1 MVIYK
6 HKTMKNIFNYKL
18 FSIVIGTII
27 FLGCEKPDVDLLKGS
42 TDIYSSIYMPQ
53 AVNKPAVYQFNFSGN
68 KDSIIYG
75 ANFGGP
81 GTLAKDIQISFMDDS
96 ALVSKYNAANF
107 TSYKPMPEGS
117 YAFEKST
124 ATLTTVKKS
133 TEALKLSIFTA
144 KLDGVGGYLLPVTI
158 KNDGNVAV
166 NESLKTTYFLISGA
180 YASNPYPLYDN
191 TAWKIISF
199 SSEEKVGE
207 GLTNGRAIFAFDK
220 NPDTFWSTEWKANK
234 PGPPHIVVVDML
246 TPQKLHGFSFTGR
259 KDPATGLARTT
270 GNPRDIV
277 LQTSAD
283 GITWT
288 YTQSFALS
296 NILVN
301 TIYLNY
307 SQTARFF
314 KLTVN
319 ASQSDNYLTHI
330 AELTA
335 F

>member
-1 MVIYK
+1 
-6 HKTMKNIFNYKL
+6 MKNIFNYKQC
-18 FSIVIGTII
+18 SIFICTII
-27 FLGCEKPDVDLLKGS
+27 FFGCGKQKVDLLKS
-42 TDIYSSIYMPQ
+42 RPDIYFSIYMPQ
-53 AVNKPAVYQFNFSGN
+53 AVNLPAVYQFNFSGN
-68 KDSIIYG
+68 RDSIIYG

-81 GTLAKDIQISFMDDS
+81 GTLAKDIQVSFMYDS

-107 TSYKPMPEGS
+107 TKYKPMPEGS
-117 YAFEKST
+117 YSFEQST
-124 ATLTTVKKS
+124 ATLTAVKRS

-166 NESLKTTYFLISGA
+166 KESLKTTYFLVSGV
-180 YASNPYPLYDN
+180 YASNPYPLFDN
-191 TAWKIISF
+191 TTWKIISV
-199 SSEEKVGE
+199 SSEEKTGE

-234 PGPPHIVVVDML
+234 PGPPHIIVVDML

-259 KDPATGLARTT
+259 KDAATGLVRTT

-277 LQTSAD
+277 IQTSAD

-288 YTQSFALS
+288 YNQSFALS

-301 TIYLNY
+301 TLYLNY

-319 ASQSDNYLTHI
+319 ASQSDNYLTQI